1 MKKEVLHPL
10 MARTVNIS
18 SRVKLTITKFVCV
31 KEAIY
36 FFLGLHLLSF
46 LGVQKVSTFVI
57 KD

>member
-1 MKKEVLHPL
+1 

-31 KEAIY
+31 KGAIY